1 MSHVVLCI
9 IQDMI
14 DLLTY
19 KPISTVCLTSAGYI
33 LQDAEVNDVRKLREQ
48 AARSFGSNRVL
59 AATDLFTLEVHS

>member
-1 MSHVVLCI
+1 MLFSLISQSRLLPDFCWVV
-9 IQDMI
+9 
-14 DLLTY
+14 
-19 KPISTVCLTSAGYI
+19 